1 LFNFEPISKKL
12 KHNTMKKVALFMA
25 ALMVTGAS
33 FAYDGKCCKGKK
45 EACSKEKK
53 EACAKGKGCC
63 KKGADHASGTAT
75 TTTTT
80 TTPAP
85 TK

>member
-1 LFNFEPISKKL
+1 
-12 KHNTMKKVALFMA
+12 MKKITLLLA
-25 ALMVTGAS
+25 AVMITGVS

-45 EACSKEKK
+45 EGCSKEKK

-63 KKGADHASGTAT
+63 KKGAEKT
-75 TTTTT
+75 TSTTS

-85 TK
+85 AATK

>member
-1 LFNFEPISKKL
+1 
-12 KHNTMKKVALFMA
+12 MKKIALFMA
-25 ALMVTGAS
+25 AVMVTGAS

-45 EACSKEKK
+45 ETCSKEKK

-63 KKGADHASGTAT
+63 SKKAASEKEGTAT
-75 TTTTT
+75 TSTST
-80 TTPAP
+80 AP

>member
-1 LFNFEPISKKL
+1 
-12 KHNTMKKVALFMA
+12 MKKVTLFLA
-25 ALMVTGAS
+25 ALAVAGSS

-63 KKGADHASGTAT
+63 KKDAKSAEKTEKT
-75 TTTTT
+75 EK
-80 TTPAP
+80 TPAP

>member
-1 LFNFEPISKKL
+1 
-12 KHNTMKKVALFMA
+12 MKKVALFMA

-45 EACSKEKK
+45 EGCSKEKK

-63 KKGADHASGTAT
+63 KKGASEKTET
-75 TTTTT
+75 TGSTTQT
-80 TTPAP
+80 AP

>member
-1 LFNFEPISKKL
+1 
-12 KHNTMKKVALFMA
+12 MKKIALLMA
-25 ALMVTGAS
+25 AVMITGVS

-45 EACSKEKK
+45 AECSKEKK

-63 KKGADHASGTAT
+63 KKGGEGEKTTSTA
-75 TTTTT
+75 
-80 TTPAP
+80 TPAP

>member
-1 LFNFEPISKKL
+1 
-12 KHNTMKKVALFMA
+12 MKKVTLFLA
-25 ALMVTGAS
+25 ALAIAGSS

-45 EACSKEKK
+45 KECSKEKK

-63 KKGADHASGTAT
+63 KKDAKSAEKTET
-75 TTTTT
+75 TTT
-80 TTPAP
+80 AP

>member
-1 LFNFEPISKKL
+1 
-12 KHNTMKKVALFMA
+12 MKKVALFMA
-25 ALMVTGAS
+25 ALMIAGAS
-33 FAYDGKCCKGKK
+33 YADGKCCKGKK
-45 EACSKEKK
+45 EGCSKEKK

-63 KKGADHASGTAT
+63 KKGEHASGTAT

-80 TTPAP
+80 TTAAP

>member
-1 LFNFEPISKKL
+1 
-12 KHNTMKKVALFMA
+12 MKKVTLFLA
-25 ALMVTGAS
+25 ALAVAGSS
-33 FAYDGKCCKGKK
+33 FAFDGKCCKGKK

-63 KKGADHASGTAT
+63 KKDAKSAEKTEKTEKTA
-75 TTTTT
+75 
-80 TTPAP
+80 AP

>member
-1 LFNFEPISKKL
+1 MKKL
-12 KHNTMKKVALFMA
+12 SLFIA
-25 ALMVTGAS
+25 ALAVAGSS

-63 KKGADHASGTAT
+63 KKDAKAKETAT
-75 TTTTT
+75 TTTKTT
-80 TTPAP
+80 SATT
-85 TK
+85 K

>member
-1 LFNFEPISKKL
+1 
-12 KHNTMKKVALFMA
+12 MKKVTLFLA
-25 ALMVTGAS
+25 ALAVAGSS

-45 EACSKEKK
+45 EKCSKEKK

-63 KKGADHASGTAT
+63 KKGEKSAEKSEKMEKTA
-75 TTTTT
+75 
-80 TTPAP
+80 PA

>member
-1 LFNFEPISKKL
+1 
-12 KHNTMKKVALFMA
+12 MKKVTLFLA
-25 ALMVTGAS
+25 ALAVAGSS

-45 EACSKEKK
+45 ESCSKEKK

-63 KKGADHASGTAT
+63 KKDKKSAEKAEKNEAT
-75 TTTTT
+75 T
-80 TTPAP
+80 AP

>member
-1 LFNFEPISKKL
+1 
-12 KHNTMKKVALFMA
+12 MKKITLFLA
-25 ALMVTGAS
+25 ALAVAGSS

-63 KKGADHASGTAT
+63 KKGAESKTTST
-75 TTTTT
+75 TTTTST
-80 TTPAP
+80 ATPKAA

>member
-1 LFNFEPISKKL
+1 
-12 KHNTMKKVALFMA
+12 MKKVTLFLA
-25 ALMVTGAS
+25 ALAVAGSS

-63 KKGADHASGTAT
+63 KKDAKSAEKTEKTEKTA
-75 TTTTT
+75 
-80 TTPAP
+80 AP

>member
-1 LFNFEPISKKL
+1 
-12 KHNTMKKVALFMA
+12 MKKITLFLA
-25 ALMVTGAS
+25 ALAVAGSS

-63 KKGADHASGTAT
+63 KKGAESKSKT

-80 TTPAP
+80 TTSTATPPAA

>member
-1 LFNFEPISKKL
+1 
-12 KHNTMKKVALFMA
+12 MKKVTLFLA
-25 ALMVTGAS
+25 ALAVAGSS

-63 KKGADHASGTAT
+63 KKDAKSAEKTEKTEKA
-75 TTTTT
+75 
-80 TTPAP
+80 PAP

>member
-1 LFNFEPISKKL
+1 
-12 KHNTMKKVALFMA
+12 MKKVTLFLA
-25 ALMVTGAS
+25 ALAVAGSS

-45 EACSKEKK
+45 EGCSKEKK

-63 KKGADHASGTAT
+63 KKGSKSSEKT
-75 TTTTT
+75 TSTETT
-80 TTPAP
+80 AP

>member
-1 LFNFEPISKKL
+1 
-12 KHNTMKKVALFMA
+12 MKKVTLFIA
-25 ALMVTGAS
+25 ALAVAGSS

-45 EACSKEKK
+45 EKCSKEKK

-63 KKGADHASGTAT
+63 KKDGKSSEKSEQKTES
-75 TTTTT
+75 
-80 TTPAP
+80 AP

>member
-1 LFNFEPISKKL
+1 
-12 KHNTMKKVALFMA
+12 MKKVTLFLA
-25 ALMVTGAS
+25 ALAVAGSS

-45 EACSKEKK
+45 ESCSKEKK

-63 KKGADHASGTAT
+63 KKDAKSAEKTEKT
-75 TTTTT
+75 EK
-80 TTPAP
+80 TPAP

>member
-1 LFNFEPISKKL
+1 
-12 KHNTMKKVALFMA
+12 MKKVTLFIA
-25 ALMVTGAS
+25 ALAVAGSS

-45 EACSKEKK
+45 EGCSKEKK

-63 KKGADHASGTAT
+63 KKGAEKTESA
-75 TTTTT
+75 
-80 TTPAP
+80 PAP

>member
-1 LFNFEPISKKL
+1 
-12 KHNTMKKVALFMA
+12 MKKVTLFIAALFVA
-25 ALMVTGAS
+25 GSA
-33 FAYDGKCCKGKK
+33 FAFDGKCCKGKK

-63 KKGADHASGTAT
+63 KKDAKKASSASTDKMD
-75 TTTTT
+75 
-80 TTPAP
+80 PASP